1 MSYLHIVHCD
11 SLGVADGQD
20 EIVIMSNGQD
30 ENFCVLNG
38 HGEWELKMADKSGQL
53 LNALVRVTVK
63 NYQGES
69 VIVADGHGE
78 IDTLGKLQMA
88 KIRKQ

>member
-1 MSYLHIVHCD
+1 
-11 SLGVADGQD
+11 
-20 EIVIMSNGQD
+20 
-30 ENFCVLNG
+30 
-38 HGEWELKMADKSGQL
+38 MAYKSGQL
-53 LNALVRVTVK
+53 LNALVRVTVQ